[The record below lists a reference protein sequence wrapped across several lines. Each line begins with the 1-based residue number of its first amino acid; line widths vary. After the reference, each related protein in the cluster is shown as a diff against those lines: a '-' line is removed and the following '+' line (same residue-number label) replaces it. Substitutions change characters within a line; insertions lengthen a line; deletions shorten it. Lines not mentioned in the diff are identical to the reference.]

1 MLSPLKGDGIN
12 NMIETIY
19 KLNKSIITK
28 SLKLDYVSPLC
39 TATSTCLFYG
49 ALGFFLRVS
58 AITLILFILV
68 ILLLTF
74 IFSLIAQGMI
84 FPVAFANRKRIQF
97 RTPAEIALAQNHI
110 RVDNQCWSL
119 NDIKTLQLTPDI
131 YPKNEK
137 CYLTIIGNDNKKHRF
152 FLGCGFASE
161 EMVFENYSTF
171 CAHVKFLFRNNTSA
185 FKEK

>member
-1 MLSPLKGDGIN
+1 ME
-12 NMIETIY
+12 ETIY

-28 SLKLDYVSPLC
+28 SLKLDYVSPLGI
-39 TATSTCLFYG
+39 AVSTCFLFG
-49 ALGFFLRVS
+49 LSGFFLGGSV
-58 AITLILFILV
+58 ITLTLCLLFLFIL
-68 ILLLTF
+68 TF
-74 IFSLIAQGMI
+74 VFSLIVQGI
-84 FPVAFANRKRIQF
+84 FFPVAFVNRKWRQII
-97 RTPAEIALAQNHI
+97 TPTEIALAQNYI
-110 RVDNQCWSL
+110 RVDNQCWSS

-152 FLGCGFASE
+152 FLGCGFASD

-171 CAHVKFLFRNNTSA
+171 CAHVKFLFRNNTSV